1 MSKRRVILTSRE
13 KNKFRATSRWK
24 IWRKY
29 LIDKRGRICEVCGTF
44 IRHPQVHHIDEEHY
58 TDLKESKFILV
69 CKCCHEQISRL
80 ERIKPENYGK
90 YNQDW
95 VLFYGRF
102 LEKAQSFLRSQETS
116 GIITSV
122 QM

>member
-1 MSKRRVILTSRE
+1 M
-13 KNKFRATSRWK
+13 
-24 IWRKY
+24 
-29 LIDKRGRICEVCGTF
+29 IDKRGRVCEVCGTF

-58 TDLKESKFILV
+58 TDLNENKFILV

-95 VLFYGRF
+95 VRFYGRF
-102 LEKAQSFLRSQETS
+102 LEAFLRYQKS
-116 GIITSV
+116 GTTTSV
-122 QM
+122 QT